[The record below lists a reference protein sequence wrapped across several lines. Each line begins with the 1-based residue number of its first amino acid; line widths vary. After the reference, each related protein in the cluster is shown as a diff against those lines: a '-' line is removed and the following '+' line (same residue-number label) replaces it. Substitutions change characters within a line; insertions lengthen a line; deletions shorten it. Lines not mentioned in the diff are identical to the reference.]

1 MKKTIAALAGA
12 LALCGACKDSLN
24 APSQDNIVAGT
35 AQPLQNLVTGVI
47 AQDRASA
54 MAFSYLLY
62 PETEARNTA
71 RIDPNESR
79 FINELIAVPID
90 PTDFIG
96 GSGWTAYY
104 PEIPAPNQPIVSPTP
119 PAPAAGGQAATPGFL
134 QTIKALENIRP
145 RPRDD

>member
-79 FINELIAVPID
+79 VINELIAVPID

-96 GSGWTAYY
+96 GTRCA
-104 PEIPAPNQPIVSPTP
+104 PEFPPNRPPHPPLFPPTLPPHPPGAPGAALRVRPT
-119 PAPAAGGQAATPGFL
+119 
-134 QTIKALENIRP
+134 
-145 RPRDD
+145 